1 MAFKIKTSL
10 LPKII
15 TNNGIDSISFV
26 ESPCT
31 YQEDDIQ
38 YVTEYYNPIS
48 GLYDDTKSMLYFSSS
63 QTLLIDQLYDDTET
77 ELNA

>member
-15 TNNGIDSISFV
+15 TNNGVDSINFIV
-26 ESPCT
+26 SPCT

-38 YVTEYYNPIS
+38 YVTEYYNPIT

-63 QTLLIDQLYDDTET
+63 QTLLIDQSYEATEE

>member
-15 TNNGIDSISFV
+15 TKNGIDSISFV

-38 YVTEYYNPIS
+38 YVTEYYNPIR
-48 GLYDDTKSMLYFSSS
+48 GLYDDTK
-63 QTLLIDQLYDDTET
+63 
-77 ELNA
+77 